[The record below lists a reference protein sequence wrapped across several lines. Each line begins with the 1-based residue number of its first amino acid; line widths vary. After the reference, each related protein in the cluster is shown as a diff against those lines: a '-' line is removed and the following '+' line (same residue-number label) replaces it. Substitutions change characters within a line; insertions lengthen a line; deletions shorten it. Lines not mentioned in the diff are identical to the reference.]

1 MRRQIAYAQPAPLS
15 DRRNR
20 QAEQGYQATSK
31 SENFSP
37 RRDVKDYGP
46 GCMNR
51 IAKGPGVRNG
61 DTGDLSALTHSPAHT
76 HAAYVPHLPKWGTP

>member
-46 GCMNR
+46 GVPFLLRFALNPLR
-51 IAKGPGVRNG
+51 I
-61 DTGDLSALTHSPAHT
+61 
-76 HAAYVPHLPKWGTP
+76 